1 MTMSRNGALLVPIL
15 VGLSLAW
22 MGGCQQPQT
31 AAPARSTATRPAALT
46 PSPST
51 PILPVK
57 PPTAG
62 GGATL
67 DLDEVGRELAEL
79 VEDAHKGGTFD
90 GWQGRP
96 GTTCEEP
103 TNDLFSRTPS
113 EMWIHLCRAKAEN
126 WEATYWF
133 HADVAAD
140 AVTLQHVKL
149 TLRHRQPVPEEESF
163 VCPTPGV
170 SRETPPC
177 RVDDKATNLLLSR
190 LRERLVGILGPGTP
204 DPGNEAGTVADRGD
218 CGSDGGRSRYG
229 GWLWC
234 DDTRKVLL
242 YAARGFSPSRTPEVR
257 IVVESLRG
265 PLRERIVADRFATYG
280 PSDLA
285 RNGLDWE
292 TLANVCEEAGYSGC
306 RDLRE
311 SDWFLKE
318 DKLTTAFCQA
328 VSRLSKG
335 QRFTGEDVPVMIWL
349 DYLLSLVVVSHETS
363 RPTLPPC
370 AQGLVRLGIG
380 VREVYHEQLQLDSYQ
395 ADRSYL
401 ARLAVDGCGS
411 RWGEVAF
418 KVMTESGW
426 EPTHSYLGAGIEYPE
441 VILRGEEFLDRC
453 PSSPIRPTVVRAVAQ
468 AYETWWSM
476 SKVSSDVLECWDPC
490 ELRPW
495 AEHARQQAIA
505 YYSSYLSAPGLP
517 ASEIDETRLRLFL
530 LRRDHDTSQ
539 RRFFFFSD

>member
-1 MTMSRNGALLVPIL
+1 MNRNGALLVAIL
-15 VGLSLAW
+15 VGLALAW
-22 MGGCQQPQT
+22 MGGCQQPET
-31 AAPARSTATRPAALT
+31 AAPTRSSATPPATST
-46 PSPST
+46 PSPKA

-62 GGATL
+62 GFAVL
-67 DLDEVGRELAEL
+67 DFDEVGRELATL
-79 VEDAHKGGTFD
+79 LEDAHKGGTFD
-90 GWQGRP
+90 VWRQRP
-96 GTTCEEP
+96 GIRCEEP
-103 TNDLFSRTPS
+103 SNDLFSRTPS
-113 EMWIHLCRAKAEN
+113 EMWVHLCRAQAEN
-126 WEATYWF
+126 WKATYWF

-140 AVTLQHVKL
+140 AITLQQLKL
-149 TLRHRQPVPEEESF
+149 TLRHTQPVPEEDSF
-163 VCPTPGV
+163 VCPTPGL
-170 SRETPPC
+170 SHETPPC
-177 RVDDKATNLLLSR
+177 HVDDEATNLLLSR
-190 LRERLVGILGPGTP
+190 LRERLVGILGPGTS
-204 DPGNEAGTVADRGD
+204 DPGNDAGTVVGRGD
-218 CGSDGGRSRYG
+218 CGNDGGRSRYG

-242 YAARGFSPSRTPEVR
+242 YAAPAFSPSRAPEAE
-257 IVVESLRG
+257 IVVESLWG
-265 PLRERIVADRFATYG
+265 PVRERIVADRLSIYG

-335 QRFTGEDVPVMIWL
+335 QRFTEDDVPVMIWL
-349 DYLLSLVVVSHETS
+349 DYLLSLLVVSKETGS
-363 RPTLPPC
+363 LSLPPC
-370 AQGLVRLGIG
+370 AEDLVRLGIG
-380 VREVYHEQLQLDSYQ
+380 LRMVEHEDPRFLSFE

-401 ARLAVDGCGS
+401 ARLAIDGCGS
-411 RWGEVAF
+411 RWGEAAF

-495 AEHARQQAIA
+495 AEHARHQAIA
-505 YYSSYLSAPGLP
+505 YYASYLSVPGLP

-530 LRRDHDTSQ
+530 LRRDQDTSQ